1 MADLGLSLLELR
13 GETEAEFGFGLPGL
27 WAMGSEGSVRTIIE
41 QDSEGHLSPLL
52 TSAAEQAT
60 ESFVKDHSTGSM
72 PSQCWECFIAA
83 SSGFALNQ
91 NQHCSMRAKQGQE
104 VMKVGFA
111 IAKSAGR

>member
-1 MADLGLSLLELR
+1 
-13 GETEAEFGFGLPGL
+13 
-27 WAMGSEGSVRTIIE
+27 MGSEVSVRTVIE

-60 ESFVKDHSTGSM
+60 ESFVIDHSTGFM
-72 PSQCWECFIAA
+72 RFQCWECFTAA
-83 SSGFALNQ
+83 SSGFVLNQ
-91 NQHCSMRAKQGQE
+91 TRRCSMRAKQGQE

>member
-1 MADLGLSLLELR
+1 
-13 GETEAEFGFGLPGL
+13 
-27 WAMGSEGSVRTIIE
+27 MGSEVSVRTIIE

-60 ESFVKDHSTGSM
+60 ESFVKDHSTGFRRF
-72 PSQCWECFIAA
+72 QCWECFTAA
-83 SSGFALNQ
+83 SSVFALNQ
-91 NQHCSMRAKQGQE
+91 NQHCSMQAKQGQE

>member
-1 MADLGLSLLELR
+1 
-13 GETEAEFGFGLPGL
+13 
-27 WAMGSEGSVRTIIE
+27 MGSEGSVRTIIE

-52 TSAAEQAT
+52 TSTAEQAT

-72 PSQCWECFIAA
+72 PSQCWECFAAA
-83 SSGFALNQ
+83 SSGFVLNQ
-91 NQHCSMRAKQGQE
+91 SQRCSMRAKQGQE